1 MFEILSLLIDF
12 IRLDMFVAF
21 AWYAI
26 VFYLVKVFS
35 KRKETLLAFDDS
47 ATQLMIY
54 SGLVFGFLWIIRMI
68 VGYVAMNETEQHQ
81 FTQRLTGPYGVGIWL
96 QSLFWVG
103 LSQLLRVKR
112 LRKAVLFRFI
122 VGISF
127 VITFER
133 LVIFITSLHRDYLP
147 PHSGMSPGYFNF
159 NIFYFIMSILLK
171 VAWFMVITGLYYFS
185 KNYLKNRNLT

>member
-12 IRLDMFVAF
+12 ISLDMFVAF

-35 KRKETLLAFDDS
+35 KKKELLLAFDDS

-54 SGLVFGFLWIIRMI
+54 SGLVFGFLSIIRMI
-68 VGYVAMNETEQHQ
+68 VGYVAMNEAEQHQ
-81 FTQRLTGPYGVGIWL
+81 FTQRFTGPYWFAVWVQL
-96 QSLFWVG
+96 LFWVG
-103 LSQLLRVKR
+103 LSQLLRVKG

-133 LVIFITSLHRDYLP
+133 LTIIIVSFHRDYLP
-147 PHSGMSPGYFNF
+147 SFYFNF
-159 NIFYFIMSILLK
+159 SISYVIMNILLK
-171 VAWFMVITGLYYFS
+171 VALFMVITGLYYFS
-185 KNYLKNRNLT
+185 KNYLKNRKLT